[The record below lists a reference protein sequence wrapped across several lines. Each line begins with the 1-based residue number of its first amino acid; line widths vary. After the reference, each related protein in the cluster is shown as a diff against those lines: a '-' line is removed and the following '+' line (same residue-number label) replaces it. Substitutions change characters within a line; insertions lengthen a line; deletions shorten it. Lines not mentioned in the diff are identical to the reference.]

1 MNCLSFRRRIV
12 LTRLTQV
19 AFTMTIGLIVEC
31 AQGQTTQTVTV
42 TSTVPQVLNL
52 GIDTNAISMNFI
64 ASDYN
69 ASTGAATKTLSSGN
83 TLSVTTN
90 KGWTVSLKANT
101 AAFSFVPS
109 AGDTD
114 PSKPCGNLSYKLSSG
129 SSYSAITTSNVA
141 VKSGSRGGS
150 STAGNSFAMDYQ
162 LTSNLSTDPPG
173 TYTLAI
179 VYTLTTP

>member
-1 MNCLSFRRRIV
+1 MICFSLARKRVRHYPCLILSLIGS
-12 LTRLTQV
+12 LTAAT
-19 AFTMTIGLIVEC
+19 AW
-31 AQGQTTQTVTV
+31 GQTTQTVTV
-42 TSTVPQVLNL
+42 TSTVPQVLTL
-52 GIDTNAISMNFI
+52 GIDTNAISMNFL

-109 AGDTD
+109 GGDSD

-129 SSYSAITTSNVA
+129 STYTAITTSNVA

-150 STAGNSFAMDYQ
+150 STSGNSFAMDYQ